1 MADIKVQQTYG
12 FDKEECKKRV
22 ETYIEKMG
30 DAMGLKLSWNGDVC
44 TFSGPA
50 KGQLCIRDDHVEI
63 EVKLGMAAR
72 LVKGKI
78 ETKIKEGLAKALV

>member
-1 MADIKVQQTYG
+1 
-12 FDKEECKKRV
+12 
-22 ETYIEKMG
+22 
-30 DAMGLKLSWNGDVC
+30 MGLKLAWNGDVC

-50 KGQLCIRDDHVEI
+50 KGRLAIMDDRVEI